1 MDINREW
8 SFGTTWIKPRRTSGK
23 KPKPKKDADEL
34 FKEHLDELLKM
45 TDAGAYYKDAHKKLW
60 KLKEKVVGPK
70 VGPAE
75 PSCIND
81 PNTGELITN
90 KEQIK
95 STSLA
100 HCVKILTKETI
111 RECDKEELKRK
122 EENHE
127 KIMNKKDSG
136 EYILD
141 RKLYKAVMKDIKKK
155 NKGSLNS

>member
-1 MDINREW
+1 ME
-8 SFGTTWIKPRRTSGK
+8 TEK
-23 KPKPKKDADEL
+23 
-34 FKEHLDELLKM
+34 
-45 TDAGAYYKDAHKKLW
+45 
-60 KLKEKVVGPK
+60 KVVGPK

-100 HCVKILTKETI
+100 HCVKILTKNPI
-111 RECDKEELKRK
+111 RECDKEELERK
-122 EENHE
+122 EENHR
-127 KIMNKKDSG
+127 KIMEKKDNG

-141 RKLYKAVMKDIKKK
+141 RKLYKMVMKDIKKK
-155 NKGSLNS
+155 NKGMFKLLNNAGNRYKKALHEEIPKAFSLMPNMANSNLEEERKCLRSQPNEIHPHKTVGRETM

>member
-1 MDINREW
+1 MIIVFICTGFEADNKYLLQSFVFGKSPINW
-8 SFGTTWIKPRRTSGK
+8 AYWVNTGV
-23 KPKPKKDADEL
+23 D
-34 FKEHLDELLKM
+34 FK
-45 TDAGAYYKDAHKKLW
+45 AAHKKLW

-100 HCVKILTKETI
+100 HCVKILTKKTI